1 MNQVVT
7 AFDVVV
13 EYLFYHCS
21 YLNVDI
27 IVLKVKVK
35 LPFCMP
41 PNCMG
46 DETWLHPFLI
56 SALDGG

>member
-46 DETWLHPFLI
+46 DET
-56 SALDGG
+56 